1 MKPIPLQTDSKV
13 IKSTRKNK
21 KNNLLLIDWDQRE
34 ATLFANLEEVS
45 LYVSG
50 GVEDRGTNAGWVESN
65 FVLYEVG
72 ECIAMNA
79 STKTVIQ
86 FGEWLS

>member
-1 MKPIPLQTDSKV
+1 MHSQPTTMNTITPKTVKT
-13 IKSTRKNK
+13 KAKK
-21 KNNLLLIDWDQRE
+21 KNNLILIDWDQRE
-34 ATLFANLEEVS
+34 ATLFADLEEVS

-50 GVEDRGTNAGWVESN
+50 EVEDRGTNADWIKSN

-86 FGEWLS
+86 FGE

>member
-50 GVEDRGTNAGWVESN
+50 EVEDRGTNVESN

-72 ECIAMNA
+72 EYISMSA

-86 FGEWLS
+86 FGE